1 MKYHLILYC
10 ALVSIVLFA
19 VSPAAS
25 GQAYGQAHSA
35 SGSSGLRA
43 GLSLG
48 YFSRAI
54 ELDEEVEDVIPKMT
68 SLLASLVLQYEF
80 RPGFSVAA
88 HVGYS
93 SSTFDGLTF
102 RGLPYSIIFDSEAGG
117 ISGLLAGAEVEV
129 SVLEGAAIG
138 VEILGQFF
146 ASLGLNKEWEIPGL
160 AVEGSVKGKPI
171 WMKASV
177 GPVLTLRS
185 LGGFTPFVYPR
196 FDYLW
201 GNFELEQTVQDL
213 TGSEQLDFKGKS
225 RFGVGL
231 GADFDLSASL
241 RIRGEAGLYPRR
253 GGADF
258 SFTVQTL
265 LEF

>member
-1 MKYHLILYC
+1 MKYRLILYC

-19 VSPAAS
+19 VTPSAH
-25 GQAYGQAHSA
+25 GQARST

-48 YFSRAI
+48 YLSRAI

-68 SLLASLVLQYEF
+68 SLLASLVLQYEIQ
-80 RPGFSVAA
+80 PGFSVAA
-88 HVGYS
+88 HVGFS

-129 SVLEGAAIG
+129 SVLGGDAIG
-138 VEILGQFF
+138 VAILGQFF

-160 AVEGSVKGKPI
+160 AVEGSVKGKPM
-171 WMKASV
+171 WMNASV
-177 GPVLTLRS
+177 GPLLTLRS
-185 LGGFTPFVYPR
+185 LEGFTPFVYPR

-213 TGSEQLDFKGKS
+213 TGSEQKDIKS
-225 RFGVGL
+225 RSLFAVGL
-231 GADFDLSASL
+231 GADFDLSTSL
-241 RIRGEAGLYPRR
+241 RLRGEAGLHPRR
-253 GGADF
+253 GGVDF
-258 SFTVQTL
+258 SFMVQTL
-265 LEF
+265 LAF